1 MKKFQTYFSKAK
13 LIIPFCLFSLFFVRS
28 FSQELIL
35 YEEPLASRIAKSKQV
50 VQESEFIFEGKY
62 VSRSTQSIKNSENS
76 IVTYI
81 LKVEHVYKGNLNIGT
96 VQAQWTGPV
105 GGYYKEIIIENGKE
119 TVLEMYRDVSH
130 SQGPRFS
137 MSKSSI
143 FFCKAK
149 QLSDYV
155 NDTIY
160 NKQILEFIK
169 AKSSTVNYDYIDAK
183 NVNYELGGL
192 HNLLFT
198 KKTDFHKFLEESDSN
213 IVLPLIG
220 RAKAIQ
226 DSILYQ
232 PQRERHKKFNDSV
245 NKRMLKRCINCK
257 GELKNNSIK
266 IDYYV
271 SGQ

>member
-1 MKKFQTYFSKAK
+1 M
-13 LIIPFCLFSLFFVRS
+13 
-28 FSQELIL
+28 
-35 YEEPLASRIAKSKQV
+35 
-50 VQESEFIFEGKY
+50 
-62 VSRSTQSIKNSENS
+62 
-76 IVTYI
+76 
-81 LKVEHVYKGNLNIGT
+81 
-96 VQAQWTGPV
+96 
-105 GGYYKEIIIENGKE
+105 
-119 TVLEMYRDVSH
+119 
-130 SQGPRFS
+130 
-137 MSKSSI
+137 
-143 FFCKAK
+143 
-149 QLSDYV
+149 
-155 NDTIY
+155 
-160 NKQILEFIK
+160 
-169 AKSSTVNYDYIDAK
+169 
-183 NVNYELGGL
+183 

-213 IVLPLIG
+213 IVLPLTG